1 MVASAWKLISDTL
14 KNLEVEGVTDANIKT
29 KLKTDVELRQRF
41 LVLYDMTKNLVKL
54 FHTRVS
60 VLATT
65 CRKQT

>member
-14 KNLEVEGVTDANIKT
+14 KNLEAEGVTDANIKS

-41 LVLYDMTKNLVKL
+41 MVLYDMTKNLVKL

>member
-1 MVASAWKLISDTL
+1 MVASAWKIIYDTL
-14 KNLEVEGVTDANIKT
+14 KNLAAEGITDENIKA
-29 KLKTDVELRQRF
+29 KLKTDTELRQRYM
-41 LVLYDMTKNLVKL
+41 VLYDMTRNLVKL